1 MGRPGGATPEE
12 LIGLVFTA
20 RGRDPEFGPRFLS
33 SLLGADARFRFEPDR
48 GRWRATVHD
57 VLVRSI
63 DDVPFVVFD
72 LETTGER
79 PAPDTIT
86 EIGAVRLERGR
97 VTGTF
102 STLVRP
108 GRPIQPFVV
117 RLTGITD
124 DMVAD
129 APRIGEAIDR
139 FRAFIGDA
147 ALVAHNAA
155 FDLGHLEAA
164 HEHLTGA
171 RLGRPVLCTIKLAR
185 RLLPELRRRSL
196 DTVASTLGI
205 ACFDRHRALPDA
217 RIAADVFA
225 VFLERAR
232 ERGIDRLDALLDFQ
246 QSAADGLPF
255 VVHVPRQR
263 LDDVPAVPG
272 VYHLLGADGRLLY
285 VGKARRLRERL
296 SSYFAN
302 ARGHSRK
309 TLDLIRHVYDF
320 RIQETGSELAASL
333 LEARQIREHKP
344 PYNRQRRHLPRVGFV
359 KLSVTNAYPR
369 LWITQRLAADRTVHV
384 GPFAGREAAERAQT
398 VLARTFGLRT
408 CAGSLAPSPDMAPCM
423 LGQIGSCP
431 APCAARVDREAYR
444 RRVDA
449 CLAFLDG
456 CDEEPLA
463 RLTAERERL
472 STALRFEAAARVQR
486 DLDQLE
492 IIRRRQRTLAWVVT
506 RQNFSVLLPGINA
519 GAAQLYVVLGGRVA
533 IEAHVTASADLLAVT
548 RLVRDRYDRYQA
560 APLGREDVEGATIL
574 AAWLRDRGQ
583 EGILL
588 PLDGPDALERRL
600 DELVVT
606 LDDLRQR
613 GPLPA
618 IDGLG

>member
-1 MGRPGGATPEE
+1 M
-12 LIGLVFTA
+12 
-20 RGRDPEFGPRFLS
+20 
-33 SLLGADARFRFEPDR
+33 
-48 GRWRATVHD
+48 
-57 VLVRSI
+57 
-63 DDVPFVVFD
+63 FD

-124 DMVAD
+124 AMVAR
-129 APRIGEAIDR
+129 APRIGVAIDR
-139 FRAFIGDA
+139 FRSFIGDA
-147 ALVAHNAA
+147 VLVAHNAA

-164 HEHLTGA
+164 HEHHTGA
-171 RLGRPVLCTIKLAR
+171 RLGRPFLCTIKLAR
-185 RLLPELRRRSL
+185 HLMPELRRRSL
-196 DTVASTLGI
+196 DTVAGALGI

-217 RIAADVFA
+217 RITADVFS

-232 ERGIDRLDALLDFQ
+232 EQGVDRLDALLDLQ
-246 QSAADGLPF
+246 HRAADGEPF

-263 LDDVPAVPG
+263 LDEVPALPG
-272 VYHLLGADGRLLY
+272 VYHLLAADGRLLY

-302 ARGHSRK
+302 SRGHSRK
-309 TLDLIRHVYDF
+309 TLDLIRNVYDF

-333 LEARQIREHKP
+333 LEARQIRELKP

-359 KLSVTNAYPR
+359 KLSVENGYPR
-369 LWITQRLAADRTVHV
+369 LWVTQRLSSDRAVHV
-384 GPFAGREAAERAQT
+384 GPFPGRDAAERAQA

-408 CAGSLAPSPDMAPCM
+408 CSGALAPSPDVAPCV

-431 APCAARVDREAYR
+431 APCAARVDQTAYR

-449 CLAFLDG
+449 CLSFLDG
-456 CDEEPLA
+456 QDEDAFA
-463 RLTAERERL
+463 RLRAERETL
-472 STALRFEAAARVQR
+472 SAALRFEAAARAQR
-486 DLDQLE
+486 DLDQLDT
-492 IIRRRQRTLAWVVT
+492 IRRRQRTLAWVVT
-506 RQNFSVLLPGINA
+506 RQNFAVLLPGTNC
-519 GAAQLYVVLGGRVA
+519 GAAQLYVVLGGRLA
-533 IEAHVTASADLLAVT
+533 MEARVTASADLLAVT
-548 RLVRDRYDRYQA
+548 RFVRERYDRYQA

-574 AAWLRDRGQ
+574 AAWLRDRGTD
-583 EGILL
+583 GILL
-588 PLDGPDALERRL
+588 PLDAPDALERRL